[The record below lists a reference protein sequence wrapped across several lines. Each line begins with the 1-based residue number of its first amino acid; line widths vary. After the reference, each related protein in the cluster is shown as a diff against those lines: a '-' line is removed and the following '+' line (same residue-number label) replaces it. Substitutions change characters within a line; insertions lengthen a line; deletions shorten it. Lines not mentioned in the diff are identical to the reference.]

1 MFFRSNFVSAFML
14 SKNKNEASSVIMVL
28 IVAFNLSI
36 DSSDFSL
43 DAVIPITIYW
53 IGVLAGNLMVELKS
67 WVVTCIAESLVRENG
82 MLLSLLYVN
91 SIACSLL

>member
-1 MFFRSNFVSAFML
+1 MFFRSNFVSAFIL
-14 SKNKNEASSVIMVL
+14 SKNRKEALLEVMVL
-28 IVAFNLSI
+28 IVTFDLSI
-36 DSSDFSL
+36 DKSDFSL

-67 WVVTCIAESLVRENG
+67 LVVTCIAESLVRENG

>member
-1 MFFRSNFVSAFML
+1 MIFRSNFVSAFML
-14 SKNKNEASSVIMVL
+14 SNNKNEASPVILVL
-28 IVAFNLSI
+28 IIAFDLPM
-36 DSSDFSL
+36 DKSDFSL

-53 IGVLAGNLMVELKS
+53 IGVLAGNLMAELKS
-67 WVVTCIAESLVRENG
+67 LVVTCIAESLFRENG

>member
-1 MFFRSNFVSAFML
+1 MFFRSNFVSAFIL
-14 SKNKNEASSVIMVL
+14 SKNRKEALSLVMAL
-28 IVAFNLSI
+28 IVAFNLSM
-36 DSSDFSL
+36 DKSDFSL
-43 DAVIPITIYW
+43 EAVIPTTIYW

-67 WVVTCIAESLVRENG
+67 WVVTCIAESLFRENG